1 MAKLT
6 ESYLR
11 SMIKQ
16 VMNES
21 MDESDKI
28 AQLIKAMNK
37 IRTDYSS
44 MNLGSS
50 VPQYYIKGQDSSFDI
65 KDFINNNVSGQVID
79 KYLDKLTDLLFQ
91 QELNV
96 RFSTDDYSDD
106 GYLTSIDFD

>member
-28 AQLIKAMNK
+28 AKLIKAMNK
-37 IRTDYSS
+37 IRTNYSS

-50 VPQYYIKGQDSSFDI
+50 VPQYFIQGQDSSFNI
-65 KDFINNNVSGQVID
+65 KDFINNNVSGQDID
-79 KYLDKLTDLLFQ
+79 KYLNELTELLSA
-91 QELNV
+91 EKV